1 MATSVATQNVSQ
13 GIPDHSSS
21 TAGLH
26 TENIT
31 PDATTSMQSFVPTT
45 ETTNLPFMTD
55 NITITVRAQFKMLVI
70 TYKALNDLGPGY
82 LKERLRPYMPSHPLR
97 SAIEALLREPSV
109 NDIRRTGTVYLEPG
123 SPQSSTRKNITL
135 VSPTELELLCS
146 LPLRSSMEMEKI
158 EVVWKMGNTTIK
170 EDTINRNE
178 TKTKWC
184 TRYTVYV
191 KNKDQMGDYTCIFK
205 TKQEVNATFHLQ
217 VPEIHIKSENII
229 TYVGYSVI
237 MTCFVGN
244 DTVHYNSSFWT
255 WYKINGSEK
264 VAINSSI
271 MPKKYDITPKHGSIS
286 KLKISELSEDD
297 SGFYYCEARYP
308 PGESNGKVSL
318 KVLTYMAPLKPFL
331 AIAAE
336 VIILVAFIFIYEVCS
351 KRKDVHAEPE
361 KEFDQTE
368 TLKSEDSN
376 GVENSTTRHRK

>member
-1 MATSVATQNVSQ
+1 MSLSAARSVPLALLLAAWHVSHVASSTAATSVATQNVSQ

-55 NITITVRAQFKMLVI
+55 NITIT
-70 TYKALNDLGPGY
+70 
-82 LKERLRPYMPSHPLR
+82 
-97 SAIEALLREPSV
+97 
-109 NDIRRTGTVYLEPG
+109 G

-376 GVENSTTRHRK
+376 GVENSTTRHRKV